1 MKGFYI
7 MIKESI
13 QEDDITLKNMYVPNL
28 KAPKYIKQILINKNG
43 ETVRSTIMVGNFM
56 TIFTSMDRSF
66 GQKIN
71 KKTVA
76 LNDMVDQMA
85 LIDITRIYHPK
96 TIEYTFFK

>member
-1 MKGFYI
+1 
-7 MIKESI
+7 
-13 QEDDITLKNMYVPNL
+13 
-28 KAPKYIKQILINKNG
+28 
-43 ETVRSTIMVGNFM
+43 M
-56 TIFTSMDRSF
+56 TIFTSMDGSF